1 LKLGGVDK
9 VIKLFAFS
17 DASYVTDGDSK
28 SQLGNCFFLTKD
40 SGAIYSVSKKDS
52 TVSHSSTESEIKAID
67 LCIRTTLFIRNLL
80 NELKIFQNEPTTIYV
95 DNKSSID
102 LVNTLKSNHKTKHIN
117 MKINFIREQIN
128 NNNIKIKFVRT
139 RNQVAD
145 ILTKALPK
153 MEFRRLKDYLL
164 YGFQNSLD
172 EIEEK

>member
-1 LKLGGVDK
+1 
-9 VIKLFAFS
+9 
-17 DASYVTDGDSK
+17 
-28 SQLGNCFFLTKD
+28 
-40 SGAIYSVSKKDS
+40 
-52 TVSHSSTESEIKAID
+52 
-67 LCIRTTLFIRNLL
+67 
-80 NELKIFQNEPTTIYV
+80 
-95 DNKSSID
+95 
-102 LVNTLKSNHKTKHIN
+102 

-164 YGFQNSLD
+164 NGFQNSLE